1 MKKNLI
7 KLLVIFALLIPN
19 LSFAIS
25 INIWNSSD
33 NIRITTENSWR
44 AVNNDKLEEIWW
56 NEFFYVWTTWEK
68 WLKNFLLNIA
78 RDLRVIVFALVLLI
92 WIIMVIKLIFGE
104 NTEEEQKKLKSWIL
118 WASIWIMVMQIAFS
132 VYKVLFDRQV
142 WANLARSFS
151 ERLVEP
157 FTDMLMLF
165 ASFVFIS
172 MAIFAFYK
180 IVTAWGNEEWIKKW
194 KTTIFQ
200 AIIWF
205 IVIKFSSILVE
216 NTYNPDCWGW
226 WIISYWGTNICENVT
241 QNTKIITTLINWFN
255 SFLAIIIVIMIMY
268 AWFLVLTWGWEEEKN
283 KKAKNILLYVWI
295 WLLVLFASYA
305 ILTFFIIPESK
316 I

>member
-1 MKKNLI
+1 MKKLLI
-7 KLLVIFALLIPN
+7 KLLVIFSLFIPN
-19 LSFAIS
+19 FSFAIS
-25 INIWNSSD
+25 INIWDSSD

-44 AVNNDKLEEIWW
+44 AMNNDKFEEIWW

-132 VYKVLFDRQV
+132 VYKVMFDKQV

-180 IVTAWGNEEWIKKW
+180 IVTAWGNDEWIKKW

-205 IVIKFSSILVE
+205 IVIKFASIIVK

-226 WIISYWGTNICENVT
+226 WIISYWWTNICENVT

-283 KKAKNILLYVWI
+283 KKAKNILLYVWV